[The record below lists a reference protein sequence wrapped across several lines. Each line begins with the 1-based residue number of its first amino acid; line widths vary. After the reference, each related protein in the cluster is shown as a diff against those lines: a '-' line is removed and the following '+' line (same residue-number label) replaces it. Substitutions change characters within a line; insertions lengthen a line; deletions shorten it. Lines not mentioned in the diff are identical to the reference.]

1 MDDEHRRDDG
11 VESRRNR
18 LPSFT
23 EVLSRR
29 TRPPV
34 DLFMF
39 YLFLQRE
46 GAEDVLDFWLDV
58 QQHENLCRAYF
69 KDVRKSGRTIKE
81 DWPEYWDY
89 ARRRG
94 SIYGT
99 VVGMNPHMGTKRS
112 TASTQDLMSDQD
124 RQNLATVDNEKAGR
138 SPSPR
143 IMSTSPGTH
152 TAVASEPPRS
162 TTPFSLSGRTPT
174 LFNMR
179 RASRAPTII
188 PRSAA
193 ITRLDL
199 IASAERIYFRYLSP
213 AGTVG
218 STENHEIYLP
228 PALRVHTFP
237 LNSNHEPKTANEM
250 SLMAQIPDMF
260 HAQKEYCFRAM
271 EQDAF
276 PRFLRAK
283 AFGNLTPVSA
293 LVRLIV
299 GLIVLWVGL
308 AVGFS
313 LIFLDV
319 QPKSRRFFLFLPY
332 AVAILFLV
340 SHQYELDPILVFL
353 GQSESTPFRTLR
365 IREPYV
371 KKLLVG
377 RALWVSTLVAA
388 CTVALTM
395 IFWAVPGH
403 RL

>member
-1 MDDEHRRDDG
+1 MDDDHHRYDDG
-11 VESRRNR
+11 ADSRRNR

-46 GAEDVLDFWLDV
+46 GSEDILDFWLDV

-69 KDVRKSGRTIKE
+69 KDVRKSGRTIRE

-99 VVGMNPHMGTKRS
+99 VVGMNPQMGTKRS
-112 TASTQDLMSDQD
+112 TTSTTDMPDQD
-124 RQNLATVDNEKAGR
+124 RRNLAGYGDEKAGR

-143 IMSTSPGTH
+143 MMSTTPA
-152 TAVASEPPRS
+152 TAVATEPPRS

-188 PRSAA
+188 PRTSA
-193 ITRLDL
+193 ITRQNL
-199 IASAERIYFRYLSP
+199 IESAERIYFRYLSP

-218 STENHEIYLP
+218 SAENHEIYLP

-237 LNSNHEPKTANEM
+237 LNSSHEPKSQSDLNI
-250 SLMAQIPDMF
+250 MAQIPDMF

-299 GLIVLWVGL
+299 GLIILWIGL

-319 QPKSRRFFLFLPY
+319 EPKSKRFFLFLPY
-332 AVAILFLV
+332 AVAILFLI
-340 SHQYELDPILVFL
+340 SHQYELDPFLVFL
-353 GQSESTPFRTLR
+353 GQSESTPFRTLP

-371 KKLLVG
+371 KKLLFG
-377 RALWVSTLVAA
+377 RALWVTALVAA

-395 IFWAVPGH
+395 IFWAVPGK

>member
-1 MDDEHRRDDG
+1 MDDEQRRDEG
-11 VESRRNR
+11 LESRRNR

-69 KDVRKSGRTIKE
+69 KDVRKSGRTVRE

-112 TASTQDLMSDQD
+112 TASTADLMSDQD
-124 RQNLATVDNEKAGR
+124 RHNLATVDNEKAGR

-143 IMSTSPGTH
+143 IVSTSPGTH

-193 ITRLDL
+193 INRQDL

-213 AGTVG
+213 AG
-218 STENHEIYLP
+218 
-228 PALRVHTFP
+228 R
-237 LNSNHEPKTANEM
+237 NHEPKSANEM

-319 QPKSRRFFLFLPY
+319 TPKSKRFFLFLPY